1 MRAMFFNGSPRKN
14 WNTAKLLESA
24 MEGARSA
31 GAEAELVN
39 LYDIDFKGCKSCFAC
54 KLKNARTNGVCAI
67 RDALRPVLERA
78 ASADVLVVGSPV
90 YYSGITGVTHAF
102 LERLM
107 FPLDTYMVV
116 DGVRQRFLKKTVP
129 TSMILTMNVPE
140 NALDKW
146 QYPTLLGING
156 KLMGEIFGYSETLF
170 VCDTCQFAD
179 YSRYDVNLFSA
190 DEKLSHRDT
199 HFAIELANAKDLG
212 RRLVEKAKGK

>member
-31 GAEAELVN
+31 GAETELVN

-102 LERLM
+102 LERSA
-107 FPLDTYMVV
+107 P
-116 DGVRQRFLKKTVP
+116 
-129 TSMILTMNVPE
+129 
-140 NALDKW
+140 
-146 QYPTLLGING
+146 
-156 KLMGEIFGYSETLF
+156 
-170 VCDTCQFAD
+170 
-179 YSRYDVNLFSA
+179 SRAAASRSSTGTASRAERN
-190 DEKLSHRDT
+190 
-199 HFAIELANAKDLG
+199 
-212 RRLVEKAKGK
+212 RRA